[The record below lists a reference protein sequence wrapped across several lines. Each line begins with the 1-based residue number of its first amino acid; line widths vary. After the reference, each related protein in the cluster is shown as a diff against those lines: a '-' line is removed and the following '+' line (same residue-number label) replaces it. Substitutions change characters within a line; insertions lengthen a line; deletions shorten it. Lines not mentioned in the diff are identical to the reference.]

1 MAEPTITLYLIQGNM
16 KFNKKME
23 LLTNTLLMLLKK
35 ISVEFAMQKETN
47 KKYLKISLII
57 EIMHELYPYQ
67 MYMIKSPMENKIT
80 IKQH

>member
-1 MAEPTITLYLIQGNM
+1 
-16 KFNKKME
+16 
-23 LLTNTLLMLLKK
+23 MLLKK
-35 ISVEFAMQKETN
+35 ISVECAMQKETN